1 MFGSLKNLGSLASL
15 LTNPGKIRE
24 EMEKFQQRMGH
35 VVAEGDAGGGT
46 VKVRISGRMEVQA
59 CTLTD
64 EAIKLNDREMLEDMI
79 RAATNQALQKVRQMV
94 AEETAKMA
102 TEMGLPA
109 GMELPMPGGTP

>member
-35 VVAEGDAGGGT
+35 VVAEGDAGGGM

-64 EAIKLNDREMLEDMI
+64 EAMKLNDREMLEDLI
-79 RAATNQALQKVRQMV
+79 KAATNQALQKVRQMV

-109 GMELPMPGGTP
+109 GMELPMPGGMP